1 MDQRWTASNSME
13 GHVQIKQCI
22 TEKQLKLIEFV
33 QLLGKISIQNFFL
46 EKSLE
51 FLFVNKHPI
60 FTSF

>member
-1 MDQRWTASNSME
+1 ME

-33 QLLGKISIQNFFL
+33 QLLGKISIRNFFL

-51 FLFVNKHPI
+51 FFFNKHSI

>member
-1 MDQRWTASNSME
+1 ME

-33 QLLGKISIQNFFL
+33 QLLGKISIQNFL

-51 FLFVNKHPI
+51 FFFVNKHPI

>member
-33 QLLGKISIQNFFL
+33 QLLGKISIQNFL

-51 FLFVNKHPI
+51 FFFNKHPI

>member
-1 MDQRWTASNSME
+1 ME

-33 QLLGKISIQNFFL
+33 QLLGKISIQNFL

-51 FLFVNKHPI
+51 FFFNKHPI

>member
-22 TEKQLKLIEFV
+22 TEKQLKLEFV
-33 QLLGKISIQNFFL
+33 QLLGKISIQNFL

-51 FLFVNKHPI
+51 FFFNKHPI

>member
-1 MDQRWTASNSME
+1 MDQRWTVSNSME

-33 QLLGKISIQNFFL
+33 QLLGKISIQNFL

-51 FLFVNKHPI
+51 FFFNKHPI